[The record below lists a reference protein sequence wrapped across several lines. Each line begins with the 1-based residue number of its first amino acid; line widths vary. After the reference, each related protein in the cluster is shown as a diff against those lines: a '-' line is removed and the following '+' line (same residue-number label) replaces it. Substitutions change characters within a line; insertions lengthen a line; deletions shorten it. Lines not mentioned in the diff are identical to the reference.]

1 MFIHNHKTVRRVLY
15 LSVLAIAFLTSCR
28 DTTCRELARIEQLME
43 TSPAEADTLLASI
56 GEPQKPSLKAWY
68 AVLRTQLDYKLYREI
83 ESDSLIKT
91 ATEYYGTPYKN
102 VSRLRRYRA
111 AMAWYSQGCV
121 YSELDSEESSIESYL
136 KSLILFPDTT
146 IRYYALAEQNTGKGL
161 LNKGFLNEAQRY
173 FINAEKNARLLNDSA
188 MNAYAAY
195 NIALINLRNE
205 KYEQADTMFSALLSD
220 RWLSPF
226 YQKEIFLQ
234 LAKISSF
241 YKHDYKKSLSLLDM
255 CLSDGRDKGAAYN
268 LKALNHMYLDNND
281 SAFFY
286 FRKSLSCNNDIYTL
300 YSVYSGLAELETKC
314 EMSDSALHY
323 RYLSDTSL
331 DSVYRL
337 RNQERL
343 SSIII
348 LNNEVARHKRTHGFI
363 IKTIVLSI
371 SVITIVIALL
381 WIIKRKKTIEEKRS
395 NESVED
401 RDTDENALS
410 SLEKRQLLSIFK
422 ECTVKFK
429 NTEGDI
435 IVKTI
440 SAGDFQLKSDDVEM
454 IRKDINMK
462 FHPFLVFL
470 SDKFPELTKVEREMC
485 LFSLLGMK
493 SDTYAKSFNK
503 SYSTAT
509 SIKSHVKKKLP
520 EDIFEVIFK

>member
-28 DTTCRELARIEQLME
+28 EATYRELTRIEQLME
-43 TSPAEADTLLASI
+43 TSPAQADTLLSSI
-56 GEPQKPSLKAWY
+56 PEPQRASQKAWY
-68 AVLRTQLDYKLYREI
+68 AVLKTQLDYKLYREI

-121 YSELDSEESSIESYL
+121 YSELNSEESSIESYL

-173 FINAEKNARLLNDSA
+173 FTNAEKNARLLQDSA
-188 MNAYAAY
+188 MNAYADY

-226 YQKEIFLQ
+226 YHKEIFLQ

-241 YKHDYKKSLSLLDM
+241 YKHDYQKSLSLLDL
-255 CLSDGRDKGAAYN
+255 CLSDGLDKGAAYN
-268 LKALNHMYLDNND
+268 LKALNHMYLNNND

-314 EMSDSALHY
+314 EMNDSALY
-323 RYLSDTSL
+323 YKSLSDTSL

-348 LNNEVARHKRTHGFI
+348 LNNEVVKHKKIHSFK
-363 IKTIVLSI
+363 IKTIALSI
-371 SVITIVIALL
+371 SALTIVIVLL
-381 WIIKRKKTIEEKRS
+381 WIIKRKKTIEEKRL
-395 NESVED
+395 NESVK
-401 RDTDENALS
+401 DEKAIS
-410 SLEKRQLLSIFK
+410 SLEKEQLLSIFK
-422 ECTVKFK
+422 DCTDKFN
-429 NTEGDI
+429 NTEGHI
-435 IVKTI
+435 LVKSI
-440 SAGDFQLKSDDVEM
+440 SIGDYQLKSDDVMM
-454 IRKDINMK
+454 IRKEVNMH
-462 FHPFLVFL
+462 FHPFLVYM
-470 SDKFPELTKVEREMC
+470 SNKYSELTKVEREVC
-485 LFSLLGMK
+485 LFSLLGMN
-493 SDTYAKSFNK
+493 SDTYAKTFSK

-509 SIKSHVKKKLP
+509 SIKSHVKNKLP
-520 EDIFEVIFK
+520 KEIFEVIFK